1 MPVSASWYDFPQYFD
16 MVFRDETPGELQ
28 FLEAA
33 FQRYATVPVRRLYEP
48 GCGSGRLVIALAARE
63 YDVVALDNHPAMLD
77 YLRRRLR
84 RGHRMA
90 ELIEGDM
97 TDYVVSPPVDAAFC
111 TFNTFRHLTTGEAA
125 ERHLR
130 SVAESVRPGGIYVLG
145 FHCLPMDVD
154 PDSTERWTARHGGTR
169 VSVTFRVTDF
179 HRRQRLEDIRVS
191 IKATRAS
198 GEVTRIRS
206 EFSLRLYT
214 PRQAKTLIAEVAD
227 VWELVAI
234 HDFDYQIDIQRKID
248 RDLIDAVFIL
258 RRRAQ
263 A

>member
-1 MPVSASWYDFPQYFD
+1 MPISASWYDYPQYFD
-16 MVFRDETPGELQ
+16 MVFRDETASEVA

-33 FQRYATVPVRRLYEP
+33 FRRYAVGPVDRLYEP
-48 GCGSGRLVIALAARE
+48 GCGSGRLVVALAARG
-63 YDVVALDNHPAMLD
+63 YDVIALDNHPAMLD

-84 RGHRMA
+84 RGGRQA
-90 ELIEGDM
+90 DLILGDM

-111 TFNTFRHLTTGEAA
+111 TFNTFRHLTSAEGA

-130 SVAESVRPGGIYVLG
+130 NVARSVRPDGIYVLG

-154 PDSTERWTARHGGTR
+154 PDSTERWTANHGGTR
-169 VSVTFRVTDF
+169 VSVTFQVTDF

-198 GEVTRIRS
+198 GKMTRIRS
-206 EFSLRLYT
+206 EFSLRIYT
-214 PRQAKTLIAEVAD
+214 PNQAKALLRDVSD

-234 HDFDYQIDIQRKID
+234 HDFDYDIDTRRRVD
-248 RDLIDAVFIL
+248 RELIDAVFVL
-258 RRRAQ
+258 RRR
-263 A
+263 